1 MASEDVLYQNDNF
14 VSASI
19 NADYPHAELFIATFF
34 DDGFVVTADG

>member
-1 MASEDVLYQNDNF
+1 MASEDVFYQSDNI

-34 DDGFVVTADG
+34 DDGFVVIAEG